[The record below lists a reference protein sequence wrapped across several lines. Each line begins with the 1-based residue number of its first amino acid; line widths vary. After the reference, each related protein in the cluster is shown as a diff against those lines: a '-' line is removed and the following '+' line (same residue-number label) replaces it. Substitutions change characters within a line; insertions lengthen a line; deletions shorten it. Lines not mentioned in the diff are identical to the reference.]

1 MRKILLSCF
10 LGLLLP
16 VQAFAQSLDAGVVI
30 GNEAALSIAV
40 VPMPYKGSGKAPDQ
54 DVAAIISNDLNRSG
68 QFKSIDAAR
77 ITDKPVRA
85 SDVNFGEW
93 KRLKQDFLVV
103 GRVVDA
109 GDGNFTVEYELL
121 DVAKQ
126 QSLLS
131 LSMPARASNVRR
143 AAHQIADQI
152 YQKILGVRGAFDTRI
167 AYVTASGTGQA
178 IEYRLMV
185 ADSDGFNP
193 QTLVRSRE
201 PLLSPA
207 WSPDGKRIAYVSFQK
222 GSSAVYIVEL
232 ATGVGATEPVSN
244 AKGINGAPAFS
255 PDGTKLAL
263 TLSKSGNPEIYV
275 MDIASRSVRQVTT
288 HYGID
293 TEAVWMP
300 DGQTLLFTSDRGG
313 KPQIY
318 QISAAGGEAKRVT
331 FTGEYNARATVSY
344 DGRKIATAQGTG
356 SIYRIALLDRSFGG
370 NGRSQ
375 LLSPGNLDESPSF
388 APNASMILYATKEGR
403 RGVLYAV
410 SADGRVRQRLVLSE
424 GDVREPAWSPYR

>member
-152 YQKILGVRGAFDTRI
+152 
-167 AYVTASGTGQA
+167 
-178 IEYRLMV
+178 
-185 ADSDGFNP
+185 
-193 QTLVRSRE
+193 
-201 PLLSPA
+201 
-207 WSPDGKRIAYVSFQK
+207 
-222 GSSAVYIVEL
+222 
-232 ATGVGATEPVSN
+232 
-244 AKGINGAPAFS
+244 
-255 PDGTKLAL
+255 
-263 TLSKSGNPEIYV
+263 
-275 MDIASRSVRQVTT
+275 
-288 HYGID
+288 
-293 TEAVWMP
+293 
-300 DGQTLLFTSDRGG
+300 
-313 KPQIY
+313 
-318 QISAAGGEAKRVT
+318 
-331 FTGEYNARATVSY
+331 
-344 DGRKIATAQGTG
+344 
-356 SIYRIALLDRSFGG
+356 
-370 NGRSQ
+370 
-375 LLSPGNLDESPSF
+375 
-388 APNASMILYATKEGR
+388 
-403 RGVLYAV
+403 
-410 SADGRVRQRLVLSE
+410 
-424 GDVREPAWSPYR
+424 